1 MKKCELLAPAGS
13 LESLYAA
20 ISNGATSVYF
30 GGSNF
35 NARMYAQNFTND
47 DIKTAISY
55 AHQRNVKVFITLNI
69 LIKDEEI
76 NDVLAYIDE
85 LYLLGIDGIIVQDYA
100 MINIIKETYPDL
112 ILSCSTQTTIDDLE
126 SALYFQNLGVNR
138 IVLARECDFET
149 IKKIK
154 ENTNLEVEVFAH
166 GALCVCYSG
175 QCLMSSFIGDRSGNR
190 GKCAQPC
197 RKKYTLINETLNQKL
212 DNGNDYILSL
222 KDLNTSFS
230 LNKLLD
236 INIDSLK
243 LEGRMKNPEYVSNIT
258 RSYRSIIDSY
268 YSNSHIDLKNINHN
282 LEKTFHRTFTK
293 GYIFKDEI
301 KNMNASKNNVG
312 YLIGKVTNPNY
323 KGYIEI
329 TLNEELS
336 QNDIIRFDSKD
347 EVTSKLV
354 RLYDSN
360 LKLTNKCIH
369 KAYIKL
375 NERIPLNT
383 LIFKTFDYNYDLE
396 LKKSFPKDNYKLP
409 LDVEIIAKINQELN
423 IKLSFDEYFIS
434 YSLNKVNIANNAPL
448 SEEKIINQINKL
460 NDTPFFLNNIKVD
473 MDDNIYINIK
483 ELNELRRTAINMLL
497 NKMALNL
504 RKSKEYI
511 YRSSLNNKKE
521 EPKLTFKVHT
531 LDQYNY
537 IKSLGYS
544 DIYYD
549 NNSTLKVNNDYN
561 IDSNIILAK
570 NYGSLYSYYDKEL
583 IIDYSLNVYN
593 HLSTYYF
600 IKNGAKRVTPS
611 LELSTNEYLTLAKNY
626 YNYFN
631 EFASLEFVAYTTPE
645 LMVSKFCPLRTHNQC
660 GKCHN
665 YNYLLKDDFD
675 TFHLYTDNKC
685 HMHLLSTKKVNKLKD
700 ISKVKEY
707 SSAIRLEFFNESNEE
722 IKKIIDEANHQLS
735 I

>member
-1 MKKCELLAPAGS
+1 
-13 LESLYAA
+13 
-20 ISNGATSVYF
+20 
-30 GGSNF
+30 
-35 NARMYAQNFTND
+35 
-47 DIKTAISY
+47 
-55 AHQRNVKVFITLNI
+55 
-69 LIKDEEI
+69 
-76 NDVLAYIDE
+76 
-85 LYLLGIDGIIVQDYA
+85 
-100 MINIIKETYPDL
+100 
-112 ILSCSTQTTIDDLE
+112 
-126 SALYFQNLGVNR
+126 
-138 IVLARECDFET
+138 
-149 IKKIK
+149 
-154 ENTNLEVEVFAH
+154 
-166 GALCVCYSG
+166 
-175 QCLMSSFIGDRSGNR
+175 MSSFIGDRSGNR

-222 KDLNTSFS
+222 KDLNTSYS

-268 YSNSHIDLKNINHN
+268 YSNSHIDLNNINHN

-383 LIFKTFDYNYDLE
+383 LVFKTFDYNYDLE

-423 IKLSFDEYFIS
+423 IKLSFDKYFVS

-460 NDTPFFLNNIKVD
+460 NDTPFFLNNIKID
-473 MDDNIYINIK
+473 MDYNIYINIK

-497 NKMALNL
+497 NEMALNL

-511 YRSSLNNKKE
+511 YPSSLNNKKE
-521 EPKLTFKVHT
+521 EPKLTFKVHS

-685 HMHLLSTKKVNKLKD
+685 HMHLLSTKKVNKIKD
-700 ISKVKEY
+700 ISKVKQY
-707 SSAIRLEFFNESNEE
+707 SSAIR
-722 IKKIIDEANHQLS
+722 
-735 I
+735 